1 MLIRLIYLG
10 GQGFHTLFACPLY
23 VQVLLNAV
31 DLFNDHVG
39 HCRRATETTLLI
51 ISKPA

>member
-10 GQGFHTLFACPLY
+10 GHGFHTVSAWPLY
-23 VQVLLNAV
+23 VQILLNAV

-39 HCRRATETTLLI
+39 HCWRATETTLLI